1 MRETPPRSPTSKDKA
16 RDMKD
21 KAKHPE
27 RNPTRDAEEQAV
39 RLWQAQTL
47 WAGAQELLDRR
58 RSNKLEHTEKPPQP
72 RK

>member
-1 MRETPPRSPTSKDKA
+1 MRQPQRVSINSKDKGT
-16 RDMKD
+16 DMKD
-21 KAKHPE
+21 KPKHPE
-27 RNPTRDAEEQAV
+27 RDATRDAEEQAV

>member
-1 MRETPPRSPTSKDKA
+1 
-16 RDMKD
+16 MKD
-21 KAKHPE
+21 KPKHPE
-27 RNPTRDAEEQAV
+27 RDATRDAEEQAV